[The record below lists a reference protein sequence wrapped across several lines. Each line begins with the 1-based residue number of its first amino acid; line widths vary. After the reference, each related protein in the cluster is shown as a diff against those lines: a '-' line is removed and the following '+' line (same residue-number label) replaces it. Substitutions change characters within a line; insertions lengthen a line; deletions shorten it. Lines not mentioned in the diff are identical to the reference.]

1 MCDLEYILFCIVLFQ
16 SFEDDEHTVQP
27 EQAQEEAQEG
37 DVGAVPTAADPA
49 ELATPPATEAD
60 PAEKLT
66 EVL

>member
-1 MCDLEYILFCIVLFQ
+1 MFCIVLFQ

-37 DVGAVPTAADPA
+37 DVGAVPTADDTEADPA
-49 ELATPPATEAD
+49 ELATPPAAEAD